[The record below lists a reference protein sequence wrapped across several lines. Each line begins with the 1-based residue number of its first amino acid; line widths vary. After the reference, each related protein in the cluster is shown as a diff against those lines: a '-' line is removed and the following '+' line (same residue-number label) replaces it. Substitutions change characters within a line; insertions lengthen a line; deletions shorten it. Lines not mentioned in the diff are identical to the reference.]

1 MALPDLGVFEGLGQA
16 LKLLRSERGLTQPDV
31 AELTRQMGQEVRTPS
46 LSGYE
51 TERMK
56 PELDTLGRIL
66 GAMQVTVEE
75 LGDALRRV
83 QHGRKALEVGRRPS
97 ELPLA
102 PPPDLA
108 AARRVQAYLVV
119 DVSGLDAGA
128 RLEKRL
134 GELAGYARTFL
145 DQEAQAARAAQAKPR
160 RRRSQRRGE
169 GS

>member
-31 AELTRQMGQEVRTPS
+31 AERTRRMGQEVRTPS

-51 TERMK
+51 TEKTK

-66 GAMQVTVEE
+66 AAMGVSVEE
-75 LGDALRRV
+75 LADALRRV
-83 QHGRKALEVGRRPS
+83 QHGRRALDAGRQPS

-102 PPPDLA
+102 PLPDLQ
-108 AARRVQAYLVV
+108 AARRVLAYLVV
-119 DVSGLDAGA
+119 DVSGVDAGA

-134 GELAGYARTFL
+134 GELA
-145 DQEAQAARAAQAKPR
+145 DSARAYLSAEREAPRAGKLPAKRASPR
-160 RRRSQRRGE
+160 RGR
-169 GS
+169 